1 MNYKFNGITGIKIE
15 KRILDIENQPILLP
29 DSRLTDKKVANADDF
44 IGIGDF
50 SGEFYLYDRD
60 REVLSKL
67 GDQKLIED
75 FLDENGG
82 IRIYRDNIRVYN
94 YGEPGDDWLGLDLR
108 RVNVPGKHVSRNII
122 VGYLDLSLE
131 NSEELIEKTNREGFV
146 ENEAYYRL
154 KKIVLGILSTI
165 EAERLKDKSRL
176 RQATESIKNIEIKK
190 IEKPLENLRKIAKK
204 YNISDE
210 LDPIIKQTERH
221 YNEMKEVML
230 TSGFNNMGLAIV
242 FHEVEHGVR
251 SLYQIIENSDDINLI
266 KNHASELVKI
276 LDSFSELLRKGEN
289 KNFSMKKLIARTRDI
304 VSIRLIKHKIKFYC
318 PFLEENIPDIE
329 QKLIFR
335 TIIGCIN
342 NIYDNS
348 IYWLQVRW
356 PNNTDERKIYVDVK
370 NDFYGKTAIII
381 ADNGTGFKD
390 EKEQIIKPFF
400 TRRPNGMGI
409 GLYYV
414 NLAMEVNKGK
424 LLILD
429 KEDLPNG
436 FDGAGIALIFD

>member
-15 KRILDIENQPILLP
+15 KRILDIANQPILLP
-29 DSRLTDKKVANADDF
+29 DSRLTDKKVANIDDF

-60 REVLSKL
+60 REVISKL
-67 GDQKLIED
+67 GDRKLIED

-122 VGYLDLSLE
+122 VGYLDLDLE
-131 NSEELIEKTNREGFV
+131 NSNQLIEKTNREGFV
-146 ENEAYYRL
+146 ENETYYRL

-176 RQATESIKNIEIKK
+176 RQATESIKNVEIKK

-210 LDPIIKQTERH
+210 LEPIIKQTERY
-221 YNEMKEVML
+221 YNEMKDVML

-251 SLYQIIENSDDINLI
+251 SLYQTIESSEDINLI
-266 KNHASELVKI
+266 KNHAYELVKI
-276 LDSFSELLRKGEN
+276 LDSFSELLRKGED
-289 KNFSMKKLIARTRDI
+289 KPFSMKKLIARTRDI
-304 VSIRLIKHKIKFYC
+304 VSVRLRKHKITF
-318 PFLEENIPDIE
+318 PFL
-329 QKLIFR
+329 R
-335 TIIGCIN
+335 
-342 NIYDNS
+342 
-348 IYWLQVRW
+348 
-356 PNNTDERKIYVDVK
+356 RKH
-370 NDFYGKTAIII
+370 
-381 ADNGTGFKD
+381 TG
-390 EKEQIIKPFF
+390 
-400 TRRPNGMGI
+400 
-409 GLYYV
+409 Y
-414 NLAMEVNKGK
+414 
-424 LLILD
+424 
-429 KEDLPNG
+429 
-436 FDGAGIALIFD
+436 